1 MPFLKHS
8 SGAFRIPIQRRLAV
22 FFRWATEDC
31 TELTATYF
39 LQLFAMKFAKEIRV
53 GNIIMVDSKPMIVLR
68 SDVNGSSRTGFTYK
82 WKMKNLLTNSP
93 QENVFRG
100 DDKFDVVVLDKKEV
114 TYSYFADPLYVFM
127 DGEYNQYEIEGE
139 NIGDALNYLKDGME
153 CEAVFYDGK
162 AISVEMPTTIAR
174 QVVYSEPAVKGNTS
188 GNVLKEA
195 KIENAIAGKEAI
207 VMVPLFVSQDD
218 LIEIDTRTN
227 EYKKV
232 VRN

>member
-1 MPFLKHS
+1 
-8 SGAFRIPIQRRLAV
+8 
-22 FFRWATEDC
+22 
-31 TELTATYF
+31 
-39 LQLFAMKFAKEIRV
+39 MKFAKEIRV

-100 DDKFDVVVLDKKEV
+100 DDKFEVVVLDKKEV

-127 DGEYNQYEIEGE
+127 DSEYNQFEIEGE
-139 NIGDALNYLKDGME
+139 NLGDALGYLKDGME

-162 AISVEMPTTIAR
+162 AISVELPTTIVR

-195 KIENAIAGKEAI
+195 KIENAIEANQI
-207 VMVPLFVSQDD
+207 VVMVPLFVSQDD
-218 LIEIDTRTN
+218 QIEIDTRTN

>member
-1 MPFLKHS
+1 
-8 SGAFRIPIQRRLAV
+8 
-22 FFRWATEDC
+22 
-31 TELTATYF
+31 
-39 LQLFAMKFAKEIRV
+39 MKPAKEIRV
-53 GNIIMVDSKPMIVLR
+53 GNIIMIDSKPMIVLR

-127 DGEYNQYEIEGE
+127 DTDYEQYEIEGE
-139 NIGDALNYLKDGME
+139 NLGDALNYLKDGMT

-162 AISVEMPTTIAR
+162 AISVELPTPIVR
-174 QVVYSEPAVKGNTS
+174 KVVYSEPAVKGNTS

-195 KIENAIAGKEAI
+195 KIENAIESLQHI
-207 VMVPLFVSQDD
+207 VQVPLFVSTDD
-218 LIEIDTRTN
+218 MIEIDTRTN

>member
-1 MPFLKHS
+1 
-8 SGAFRIPIQRRLAV
+8 
-22 FFRWATEDC
+22 
-31 TELTATYF
+31 
-39 LQLFAMKFAKEIRV
+39 MKFAKEIRV

-82 WKMKNLLTNSP
+82 WKMKSLLTNSP

-100 DDKFDVVVLDKKEV
+100 DDKFEVVVLDKKEV

-139 NIGDALNYLKDGME
+139 NMGEALNYLKDGMQ

-162 AISVEMPTTIAR
+162 AISVEMPTTIVR
-174 QVVYSEPAVKGNTS
+174 QVIYSEPAVKGNTS

-195 KIENAIAGKEAI
+195 KIENAIESLQAI

-218 LIEIDTRTN
+218 QIEIDTRTN

>member
-1 MPFLKHS
+1 
-8 SGAFRIPIQRRLAV
+8 
-22 FFRWATEDC
+22 
-31 TELTATYF
+31 
-39 LQLFAMKFAKEIRV
+39 MKPAKEIRV
-53 GNIIMVDSKPMIVLR
+53 GNIIMVDNKPMIVLR

-93 QENVFRG
+93 QENVMRG
-100 DDKFDVVVLDKKEV
+100 DDKFDVVVLDKKPV
-114 TYSYFADPLYVFM
+114 TYSYFADPLFVFM
-127 DGEYNQYEIEGE
+127 DADYNQFEIEEE
-139 NIGDALNYLKDGME
+139 NLGDALHYLKDGME

-162 AISVEMPTTIAR
+162 AISVELPTTIVR

-195 KIENAIAGKEAI
+195 KIENAVEAHCHI
-207 VMVPLFVSQDD
+207 VQVPLFVAQDD
-218 LIEIDTRTN
+218 MIEIDTRTN

>member
-1 MPFLKHS
+1 
-8 SGAFRIPIQRRLAV
+8 
-22 FFRWATEDC
+22 
-31 TELTATYF
+31 
-39 LQLFAMKFAKEIRV
+39 MKPAKEIRV

-68 SDVNGSSRTGFTYK
+68 SDINGSSRTGFTYK

-100 DDKFDVVVLDKKEV
+100 DDKFDVVVLDKKPV
-114 TYSYFADPLYVFM
+114 TYSYFADPLFVFM
-127 DGEYNQYEIEGE
+127 DSDYNQFEIEEE
-139 NIGDALNYLKDGME
+139 NLGDALHYLKDGME

-162 AISVEMPTTIAR
+162 AISVELPTTITR

-195 KIENAIAGKEAI
+195 TIENAVESHRHS
-207 VMVPLFVSQDD
+207 VQVPLFVSTDD

-227 EYKKV
+227 EYKRV
-232 VRN
+232 IRN

>member
-1 MPFLKHS
+1 
-8 SGAFRIPIQRRLAV
+8 
-22 FFRWATEDC
+22 
-31 TELTATYF
+31 
-39 LQLFAMKFAKEIRV
+39 MKPAKEIRV

-127 DGEYNQYEIEGE
+127 DSEYNQYEIEGE
-139 NIGDALNYLKDGME
+139 NLGDALNFLKDGME

-162 AISVEMPTTIAR
+162 AISVELPTTIVR
-174 QVVYSEPAVKGNTS
+174 QIIYSEPAVKGNTS

-195 KIENAIAGKEAI
+195 KLENAIEAHQLT
-207 VMVPLFVSQDD
+207 VQVPLFVSQDD
-218 LIEIDTRTN
+218 MIEIDTRTY
-227 EYKKV
+227 EFKKV

>member
-1 MPFLKHS
+1 
-8 SGAFRIPIQRRLAV
+8 
-22 FFRWATEDC
+22 
-31 TELTATYF
+31 
-39 LQLFAMKFAKEIRV
+39 MKFAKEIRV

-100 DDKFDVVVLDKKEV
+100 DDKFEVVVLDKKEV

-127 DGEYNQYEIEGE
+127 DSEYNQYEIEGE
-139 NIGDALNYLKDGME
+139 NLGDALGYLK
-153 CEAVFYDGK
+153 DGK
-162 AISVEMPTTIAR
+162 AISVELPTTIVR
-174 QVVYSEPAVKGNTS
+174 QVIYSEPAVKGNTS

-195 KIENAIAGKEAI
+195 KIENAIEANQI
-207 VMVPLFVSQDD
+207 VVMVPLFVSQDD
-218 LIEIDTRTN
+218 QIEIDTRTN